1 MAVVVADSSSFIHLA
16 AIGRVGL
23 LRELYGYLIVP
34 LAVWQEVVV
43 AGRGRPGETELRG
56 AVEDGWVSVE
66 APSTGA
72 KLPIGAPALH
82 SGEGEAVRLA
92 CSKQDSLLLLDERS
106 GRSVATGLGVKVV
119 GIVGV
124 LVLAKRRGLIPSLA
138 VELQRLRSPGGFRIS
153 TQLFEQAL
161 RLVRESS

>member
-56 AVEDGWVSVE
+56 LWRMVGFPWKRH
-66 APSTGA
+66 P
-72 KLPIGAPALH
+72 PAQSFRSARPLFILGKGKQFAWPAR
-82 SGEGEAVRLA
+82 SKIA
-92 CSKQDSLLLLDERS
+92 CSCSTKGPDAVWQQDSASKWSEL
-106 GRSVATGLGVKVV
+106 SVFWCWRNDAD
-119 GIVGV
+119 
-124 LVLAKRRGLIPSLA
+124 
-138 VELQRLRSPGGFRIS
+138 
-153 TQLFEQAL
+153 
-161 RLVRESS
+161 